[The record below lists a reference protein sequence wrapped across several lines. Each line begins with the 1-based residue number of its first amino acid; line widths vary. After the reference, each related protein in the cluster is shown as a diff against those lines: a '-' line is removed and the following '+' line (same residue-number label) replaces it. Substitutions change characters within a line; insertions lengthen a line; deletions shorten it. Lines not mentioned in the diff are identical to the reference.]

1 MVLEKCMTLENEI
14 KAQFNRIVT
23 IQYMNIALVLIFA
36 DFSLGYAKEGT
47 GFAVLQGNYKDFD
60 TSWYRDV
67 GAKITMAMV
76 SNSIA
81 PFGAKLFEPV
91 LVPVLRWVLD
101 RCFKKHLRKKTNIE
115 EEIKKMEEQH
125 KRDVKAGKKKGPP
138 PVAVPKGGTATPAGG
153 EGDAEEPAES
163 PEEADEPTQ
172 NEGGDDQDEAP
183 AGEEE

>member
-1 MVLEKCMTLENEI
+1 MLEVNPGLDEDPCGDWKFVYENSMYLVIITGAMIGVINGICCAIFESIVVLEKCMTLENEI

-36 DFSLGYAKEGT
+36 DFSLGYAKTGS

-60 TSWYRDV
+60 TSWYKDV

-81 PFGAKLFEPV
+81 PFGAKLFEPI

-101 RCFKKHLRKKTNIE
+101 RCFKKHLKKKTNIDE
-115 EEIKKMEEQH
+115 AIKKMEE
-125 KRDVKAGKKKGPP
+125 
-138 PVAVPKGGTATPAGG
+138 
-153 EGDAEEPAES
+153 
-163 PEEADEPTQ
+163 
-172 NEGGDDQDEAP
+172 
-183 AGEEE
+183 